1 MKFLSDK
8 IQLSATDLSNHL
20 GCRHLTE
27 LNRQLALGKI
37 AKPSWSD
44 PALAVLARRG
54 DEHEVAYIKFLQ
66 AQGLSVANL
75 KGKSFDATVEA
86 MKKGFDVIVQA
97 ALILDHWVGF
107 AEPPAGLGLVGFW
120 VNGPNSTIF

>member
-1 MKFLSDK
+1 MKILSDK

-44 PALAVLARRG
+44 PALAVLIKRG
-54 DEHEVAYIKFLQ
+54 EEHEASYVRYLES
-66 AQGLSVANL
+66 QGLSITNL
-75 KGKSFDATVEA
+75 KGQSHDATVDA
-86 MKKGFDVIVQA
+86 MSRGADVIVQA
-97 ALILDHWVGF
+97 ALSH
-107 AEPPAGLGLVGFW
+107 
-120 VNGPNSTIF
+120 